1 MVSLMTV
8 FVKLSFFQD
17 VRSNRALIRLLPSF
31 GEISFLLTT
40 IKLFTPISRGS
51 VLALVDNYGQWVL
64 GNEQWAIGHMAYC
77 GQLPVKWGRRSL
89 WAGSRRSR
97 VNPCTGPALS
107 LRRYLEAAGN
117 PVYVNHLVMNA
128 TVPRRDKVQALVAP
142 LRRDSGV
149 VRGQLYQV
157 VPLCF
162 PTSLWCRLCHNLCF
176 QKTSSAHIGHP
187 LGSCSNRWMQYACS
201 DTVCV
206 LVIDVLVVIQQR
218 GETMEERG

>member
-77 GQLPVKWGRRSL
+77 GQLPVKWGRWSL
-89 WAGSRRSR
+89 WVSGE
-97 VNPCTGPALS
+97 VVEVELI
-107 LRRYLEAAGN
+107 
-117 PVYVNHLVMNA
+117 H
-128 TVPRRDKVQALVAP
+128 AP
-142 LRRDSGV
+142 SESHK
-149 VRGQLYQV
+149 
-157 VPLCF
+157 PLC
-162 PTSLWCRLCHNLCF
+162 R
-176 QKTSSAHIGHP
+176 
-187 LGSCSNRWMQYACS
+187 
-201 DTVCV
+201 
-206 LVIDVLVVIQQR
+206 
-218 GETMEERG
+218 